1 MARRRPQLIQGFL
14 TAGPVVRL
22 LVLTQLAFNVGF
34 FMVLPYLSV
43 HLSSDLG
50 QATAV
55 VGAVL
60 GLRTVSQQGLFFVGG
75 AVADRFGT
83 RPTVLAGCAV
93 RVAGLLM
100 LGLTDSVI
108 GVSVG
113 AVLTGFA
120 GALFSPAVEAALARS
135 TGTEGASTSRLD
147 GFALFNAF
155 GQIGAFT
162 GPLIGAL
169 LLHTRFSVVAVTGAV
184 LFVFIGLAHLRWLPN
199 DRPAEV
205 GRPLLDGWSA
215 IARNRRFL
223 GFAVVM
229 SVQLVAYN
237 QLYLLLPL
245 ELDRGWG
252 SQAPLGVLMAASSL
266 MIVVGQ
272 LRIAAWAGRLPIR
285 TALSSGLAVTGV
297 GFALAAVGAGIGG
310 TAASITGAACFT
322 LVLAI
327 GQMIVSPTARAAVPT
342 LARERHL
349 GSYYGVYAS
358 VGGLM
363 VLPASSLLGIV
374 VDAVPDTA
382 LGRAAPWLLMV
393 VAMGAAAV
401 AMRAAGPRRDVLSVQ
416 PSV

>member
-1 MARRRPQLIQGFL
+1 MAFRRPRLLSSFL
-14 TAGPVVRL
+14 EATPVVRL

-75 AVADRFGT
+75 AIADRIGT
-83 RPTVLAGCAV
+83 RPTVLTGCAV

-100 LGLTDSVI
+100 LGLSPSIV

-113 AVLTGFA
+113 AALTGFA

-135 TGTEGASTSRLD
+135 TAAPGGGTSRLD

-162 GPLIGAL
+162 GPLIGAVL
-169 LLHTRFSVVAVTGAV
+169 LGTNFAVVAVTGAA
-184 LFVFIGLAHLRWLPN
+184 VFDLVGLAHARWLPA
-199 DRPAEV
+199 DPPEHREQRLVA
-205 GRPLLDGWSA
+205 GWSE
-215 IARNRRFL
+215 IVRNRAFL
-223 GFAVVM
+223 GFALVM
-229 SVQLVAYN
+229 SVQLIAYN

-245 ELDRGWG
+245 ELERGWG
-252 SQAPLGVLMAASSL
+252 SQAPLGVLMAASSAA
-266 MIVVGQ
+266 IVLGQ
-272 LRIAAWAGRLPIR
+272 LRIADWAGGLSVR
-285 TALSSGLAVTGV
+285 TALASGLVLTGL
-297 GFALAAVGAGIGG
+297 GFAAAAAGAAIG
-310 TAASITGAACFT
+310 TAAVIAGTTGF
-322 LVLAI
+322 VLLLAV
-327 GQMIVSPTARAAVPT
+327 GQMIIGPTARAAIPG
-342 LARERHL
+342 LARERFL

-358 VGGLM
+358 VGGVM

-374 VDAVPDTA
+374 VDAAPDSP
-382 LGRAAPWLLMV
+382 LGRAAPWLVMV
-393 VAMGAAAV
+393 AVMLAAATVMRV
-401 AMRAAGPRRDVLSVQ
+401 AAHRR
-416 PSV
+416 